1 MSGGEALATLSGLIP
16 IEKAE
21 TTFFQDGLYDRDEYF
36 SKNWNYSNAN
46 IENFQ
51 NYSIIV
57 KSNFSF

>member
-36 SKNWNYSNAN
+36 SRN
-46 IENFQ
+46 
-51 NYSIIV
+51 
-57 KSNFSF
+57 